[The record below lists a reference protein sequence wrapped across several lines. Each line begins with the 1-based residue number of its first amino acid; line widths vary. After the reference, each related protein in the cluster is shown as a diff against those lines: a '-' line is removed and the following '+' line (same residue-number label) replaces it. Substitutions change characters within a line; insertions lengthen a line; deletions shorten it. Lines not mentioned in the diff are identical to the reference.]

1 VAAHRSRV
9 RVRFAELD
17 PYNHVNHAIYVS
29 YFEVGRVEALLDAGI
44 DLAKLAEQGMQLVV
58 VDLAVRYRAP
68 AVANDLLVVE
78 TGLADIRG
86 ASTTWRQR
94 VLREIDNTVLVTA
107 EVRAGVTDTSGRP
120 RRIPPAITETL
131 AQLLIEPGT

>member
-1 VAAHRSRV
+1 
-9 RVRFAELD
+9 
-17 PYNHVNHAIYVS
+17 
-29 YFEVGRVEALLDAGI
+29 
-44 DLAKLAEQGMQLVV
+44 
-58 VDLAVRYRAP
+58 
-68 AVANDLLVVE
+68 VANDLLVVE
-78 TGLADIRG
+78 TGLAEIRG